1 MQTPKP
7 SKESLALIGLILGQS
22 ICALF
27 FLSDVANDAY
37 WMGWAAFGS
46 SWHLTVEAM
55 ATLALILGIG
65 VEARYLMQMLRRQSR
80 IERGIGIA
88 SGALHQLMEEMF
100 CDWKLTP
107 AEQDV
112 AGFTLKGYSIS
123 EIAQLRG
130 SREGTIKAQL
140 NAIYRK
146 AAVENRGQ
154 LVSLLIEDLM
164 RAPLVEQK
172 TTVESTD

>member
-1 MQTPKP
+1 MKNKKK
-7 SKESLALIGLILGQS
+7 SKESLALIGLILAQS

-27 FLSDVANDAY
+27 FLSDVMNDAY
-37 WMGWAAFGS
+37 WMGWSAFGV
-46 SWHLTVEAM
+46 SWHLTVEAL

-80 IERGIGIA
+80 IERGISIA
-88 SGALHQLMEEMF
+88 SGALHELMEEMF
-100 CDWKLTP
+100 SDWNLTA

-123 EIAQLRG
+123 EVAELRG
-130 SREGTIKAQL
+130 SRDGTIKAQL

-146 AAVENRGQ
+146 AGVENRGQ

-164 RAPLVEQK
+164 RAPLVEHEIA
-172 TTVESTD
+172 V

>member
-1 MQTPKP
+1 MKNKKQ
-7 SKESLALIGLILGQS
+7 SKESLALIGLILAQS

-27 FLSDVANDAY
+27 FLSDVMNDAY
-37 WMGWAAFGS
+37 WMGWSAFGV
-46 SWHLTVEAM
+46 SWHLTVEAL

-80 IERGIGIA
+80 IERGISIA
-88 SGALHQLMEEMF
+88 SGALHELMEEMF
-100 CDWKLTP
+100 SDWNLTA

-123 EIAQLRG
+123 EVAELRG
-130 SREGTIKAQL
+130 SRDGTIKAQL

-146 AAVENRGQ
+146 AGVENRGQ

-164 RAPLVEQK
+164 RAPLVEHEIA
-172 TTVESTD
+172 V

>member
-1 MQTPKP
+1 MMQYEKQ
-7 SKESLALIGLILGQS
+7 SKESLALIGLILAQS

-37 WMGWAAFGS
+37 WMGWSAFGG
-46 SWHLTVEAM
+46 SWHLTIEAL
-55 ATLALILGIG
+55 ATLALIMGVA
-65 VEARYLMQMLRRQSR
+65 VEARYLMQLLRRQSR
-80 IERGIGIA
+80 IERGISIA
-88 SGALHQLMEEMF
+88 SGALHGLMEEMF

-112 AGFTLKGYSIS
+112 AGFTLKGYSIG
-123 EIAQLRG
+123 EIADLRG

-146 AAVENRGQ
+146 ASVENRGQ

-164 RAPLVEQK
+164 RAPLIEQE
-172 TTVESTD
+172 TVV

>member
-1 MQTPKP
+1 MKNEEQ
-7 SKESLALIGLILGQS
+7 SKESLALIGLILAQS

-27 FLSDVANDAY
+27 FLSDVVNDAY
-37 WMGWAAFGS
+37 WLGWSAFGG
-46 SWHLTVEAM
+46 SWHLTVEAL
-55 ATLALILGIG
+55 ATLALIMGIG
-65 VEARYLMQMLRRQSR
+65 VEARYLMQLLRRQSR
-80 IERGIGIA
+80 IERGISIA
-88 SGALHQLMEEMF
+88 SGALHELMEEMF
-100 CDWKLTP
+100 SDWKLTA

-123 EIAQLRG
+123 EVAEMRG

-146 AAVENRGQ
+146 ADVDNRGQ

-164 RAPLVEQK
+164 RAPLVERE
-172 TTVESTD
+172 VAV

>member
-1 MQTPKP
+1 MQPKKQ
-7 SKESLALIGLILGQS
+7 SKESVALIGLILTQS

-27 FLSDVANDAY
+27 FLSDVVNDAY
-37 WMGWAAFGS
+37 WMGWAAFGQ
-46 SWHLTVEAM
+46 SWHLTVEVL

-65 VEARYLMQMLRRQSR
+65 VEARYLMRLLRRQSR
-80 IERGIGIA
+80 IERGISIA
-88 SGALHQLMEEMF
+88 SGALHELMEEMF

-112 AGFTLKGYSIS
+112 AGFTLKGYSIN
-123 EIAQLRG
+123 EVADMRG
-130 SREGTIKAQL
+130 SRAGTIKAQL

-146 AAVENRGQ
+146 AGVENRGQ

-164 RAPLVEQK
+164 RTPLVGSK
-172 TTVESTD
+172 TTP

>member
-1 MQTPKP
+1 MMRYEKQ
-7 SKESLALIGLILGQS
+7 SKESFVLISLILAQS

-27 FLSDVANDAY
+27 FLSDVVSDAY
-37 WMGWAAFGS
+37 WMGWSAFGG
-46 SWHLTVEAM
+46 SWHLTVEVF
-55 ATLALILGIG
+55 ATLALIMGII
-65 VEARYLMQMLRRQSR
+65 VEARYLMQLLRRQSR
-80 IERGIGIA
+80 IERGISIA
-88 SGALHQLMEEMF
+88 SGALHELMEEMF
-100 CDWKLTP
+100 SDWKLTS

-123 EIAQLRG
+123 EVAALRG

-146 AAVENRGQ
+146 AGVDNRGQ

-164 RAPLVEQK
+164 QAPLIKPEIA
-172 TTVESTD
+172 TR